1 MLNRFIIRGAGM
13 GKVNLKKIAE
23 EAGVSVSLVSLV
35 LNNKKTRVSDDTRQR
50 IIGIAEKYHY
60 VPNRLASSLKS
71 NQSKIIAIIAPFT
84 PVGFFSELIY
94 YIEKR
99 VIQHGYMAVVLN
111 TFHDPE
117 KERESLAL
125 YKSQLFDGMLIS
137 AISGVSYDSIYHD
150 MNSAAFPFVFIDRYA
165 EHIDADLVSS
175 DHYRTSY
182 DMTMKAVDKGSKNI
196 LFLYREDQNTTTTAA
211 LRKKGYEEAMHAAG
225 LETLMESFTV
235 SGDDY
240 HAKTDMIEILNKHED
255 LDAVYLY
262 SGYYL
267 PSFLEELGN
276 SELNGKPLDF
286 YTVDGVDFNHEWIG
300 IADSM
305 TCLKGHFSTVLQDTK
320 QIAQIATDRLIEKIR
335 NKDKEPDIRQIYV
348 PTIDF
353 EG

>member
-1 MLNRFIIRGAGM
+1 M

-35 LNNKKTRVSDDTRQR
+35 LNNKKTRVSDETRQR
-50 IIGIAEKYHY
+50 IIDTAEKYHY

-71 NQSKIIAIIAPFT
+71 NQTRIIAIIAPFT

-99 VIQHGYMAVVLN
+99 VIEHGYMAVVLN

-117 KERESLAL
+117 KEKESLAL
-125 YKSQLFDGMLIS
+125 YRSQLFDGMLIS
-137 AISGVSYDSIYHD
+137 AIAGSSYEGIYHE
-150 MNSAAFPFVFIDRYA
+150 MTSISYPFVFIDRYA
-165 EHIDADLVSS
+165 ETIDADLVSS

-182 DMTMKAVDKGSKNI
+182 DMTMKAVNKGSKNI

-211 LRKKGYEEAMHAAG
+211 LRKRGYEDAMKSAG
-225 LETLMESFTV
+225 LEPLMESFRVT
-235 SGDDY
+235 GDDY
-240 HAKTDMIEILNKHED
+240 HAKTDMVDGLNRHED

-267 PSFLEELGN
+267 PSFLEEFGC
-276 SELNGKPLDF
+276 SELNGKSIDF

-300 IADSM
+300 IADAM
-305 TCLKGHFSTVLQDTK
+305 TCLKGHFTTALQDTK
-320 QIAQIATDRLIEKIR
+320 QIAQIATDRLIEKIKR
-335 NKDKEPDIRQIYV
+335 KDGETDIKQIYV